1 MIRASGLYGRAIVDL
16 DTAERVG
23 EVDEIIVD
31 PSGPG
36 VAGFVVTCDR
46 SFLAR
51 GKRLI
56 VPMES
61 IHAVGPDALTVRSA
75 GRSDEHDA
83 HLDSLPRLSELTGRR
98 MVSFG
103 GRLLGAM
110 EDALIDERD
119 GRIIG
124 YPLEKSG
131 PGTWLDAAF
140 GLGWRSDRPD
150 YVRADAG
157 LRIGARLIVVP
168 DDAIASAGELELDE
182 DAIADRPAITS
193 PRTYE
198 DPGFS
203 PDDVRVASSTT
214 TPFTMEEVLTPEER
228 PHHPDEIDTISAR
241 DGHDDIDE
249 EEDTVLISSGITRA
263 RPRRR
268 PQAERMR

>member
-16 DTAERVG
+16 DTAERIG
-23 EVDEIIVD
+23 DVDEIIVD

-46 SFLAR
+46 SLLASR
-51 GKRLI
+51 KRLI
-56 VPMES
+56 VPMEA
-61 IHAVGPDALTVRSA
+61 IHAIGPDALTVRSV
-75 GRSDEHDA
+75 GRHEEHGA

-103 GRLLGAM
+103 GRVLGAM

-131 PGTWLDAAF
+131 PGTWLEAAF

-168 DDAIASAGELELDE
+168 DDAITSAGEIEDE
-182 DAIADRPAITS
+182 AITDRPAIS
-193 PRTYE
+193 APRNYD

-203 PDDVRVASSTT
+203 PSEIRAAQSTT
-214 TPFTMEEVLTPEER
+214 SQFAMDEVLTPDER
-228 PHHPDEIDTISAR
+228 PSHPDEVDTISAS
-241 DGHDDIDE
+241 DGHHEVDP
-249 EEDTVLISSGITRA
+249 EEDTVLISTGTSRM

-268 PQAERMR
+268 PQAEKIR

>member
-36 VAGFVVTCDR
+36 VAGFVVRC
-46 SFLAR
+46 AR
-51 GKRLI
+51 GLLASRKRLI
-56 VPMES
+56 VPMETV
-61 IHAVGPDALTVRSA
+61 HAIGPDALTVRSA
-75 GRSDEHDA
+75 GRSEEHGA
-83 HLDSLPRLSELTGRR
+83 HLDALPRLSELTGRR

-110 EDALIDERD
+110 EDALLDERD

-124 YPLEKSG
+124 YPLERSG
-131 PGTWLDAAF
+131 PGTWLEAAF
-140 GLGWRSDRPD
+140 GLGWRADRTD

-168 DDAIASAGELELDE
+168 DDAIASAGELEE
-182 DAIADRPAITS
+182 EVTDRPAITA
-193 PRTYE
+193 PRTYD

-203 PDDVRVASSTT
+203 PAEVRAASSAT
-214 TPFTMEEVLTPEER
+214 TPFAMDDVLTPEER
-228 PHHPDEIDTISAR
+228 PRHPDEVDTISAS
-241 DGHDDIDE
+241 DGYREVDP
-249 EEDTVLISSGITRA
+249 EEDTVLISSGTSRV

-268 PQAERMR
+268 PQAEKIR

>member
-16 DTAERVG
+16 DTAARVG

-36 VAGFVVTCDR
+36 IAGFVVKCER
-46 SFLAR
+46 SLLASR
-51 GKRLI
+51 KRLI

-75 GRSDEHDA
+75 GRSEEHGA
-83 HLDSLPRLSELTGRR
+83 HLDALPRLSELTGRR

-110 EDALIDERD
+110 EDALIDERS

-131 PGTWLDAAF
+131 PGTWLEAAF
-140 GLGWRSDRPD
+140 GLGWRSERPD

-168 DDAIASAGELELDE
+168 DDAITSAGEIEE
-182 DAIADRPAITS
+182 EAITDRPAIPA
-193 PRTYE
+193 PRRYE

-203 PDDVRVASSTT
+203 PAEARAASSTT
-214 TPFTMEEVLTPEER
+214 TPFTMDEVLTPEAR
-228 PHHPDEIDTISAR
+228 PRHPEEIDTISTS
-241 DGHDDIDE
+241 DNHHEVDE
-249 EEDTVLISSGITRA
+249 EEDTILISTGTA
-263 RPRRR
+263 RVKPRRR

>member
-36 VAGFVVTCDR
+36 VAGFVVRCER
-46 SFLAR
+46 SLLASR
-51 GKRLI
+51 KRLI

-61 IHAVGPDALTVRSA
+61 IHAIGPDALTVRSA
-75 GRSDEHDA
+75 GRSEEHGA

-124 YPLEKSG
+124 YPLERSG
-131 PGTWLDAAF
+131 PGTWLEAAF
-140 GLGWRSDRPD
+140 GLGWRSDRTD

-168 DDAIASAGELELDE
+168 DDAIAATGEIEE
-182 DAIADRPAITS
+182 ESPTDRPAIS
-193 PRTYE
+193 APRTYE

-203 PDDVRVASSTT
+203 PAEVHAASSTT
-214 TPFTMEEVLTPEER
+214 TPFAMDDVLTPEER
-228 PHHPDEIDTISAR
+228 PQHPDEVDTISAS
-241 DGHDDIDE
+241 DGYHEVDP
-249 EEDTVLISSGITRA
+249 EEDTVLISSGTSRA
-263 RPRRR
+263 RARRR
-268 PQAERMR
+268 PQAEKMR